1 MSQVA
6 ARTRATAPNRRVAP
20 ARPPRL
26 KDVSK
31 RSKRRR
37 VPEVLAVG
45 VLVLALIAI
54 VVGQTVLAQDQLKLG
69 HLNNALVAETSKH
82 GQTVLRVAAL
92 ETPSRISSEAS
103 SLQLVQ
109 PKKVLQLPM
118 VSLSTP
124 LPPIRIVGADPQT
137 TAASQGPTR

>member
-124 LPPIRIVGADPQT
+124 LPPIQIVGATPQ
-137 TAASQGPTR
+137 APASSEGSTQ